1 MAGFSLFR
9 SGHLICNS
17 EKIFSFSGF
26 QITSKTMDGNC
37 KLFVDHF
44 TYFRVVLDWVW
55 LRHILGH
62 TPQLVSHHFLLF
74 FFLYRFQNVFW
85 YIFVAVCFPL
95 SVYLRGV
102 SWDVLVIRIPESM
115 HCCFLSRALFV
126 GPAFG
131 KIRIFKSPQEA
142 RYGAGGMISEG
153 RPLSNTSPWF
163 SWQDRTGKCVGPKA
177 LEPAA

>member
-1 MAGFSLFR
+1 MGIVNCLWTISLISVWSWTGYD
-9 SGHLICNS
+9 SGTFWDILHS
-17 EKIFSFSGF
+17 WFH
-26 QITSKTMDGNC
+26 ITFC
-37 KLFVDHF
+37 C
-44 TYFRVVLDWVW
+44 
-55 LRHILGH
+55 
-62 TPQLVSHHFLLF
+62 F